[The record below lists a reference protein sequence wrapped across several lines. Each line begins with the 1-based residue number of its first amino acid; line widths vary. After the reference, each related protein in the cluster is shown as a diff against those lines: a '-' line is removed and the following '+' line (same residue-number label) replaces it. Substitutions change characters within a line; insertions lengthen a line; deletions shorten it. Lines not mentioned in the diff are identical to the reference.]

1 MSTHLNSEIH
11 PEHWVTPAEAARLRG
26 VTRQAITKLIR
37 AGRVG
42 VLEIGGR
49 RLIRRSD
56 IVNFER
62 RKPGRRKKRRDSN
75 AKG

>member
-1 MSTHLNSEIH
+1 M
-11 PEHWVTPAEAARLRG
+11 PAEAARLRG

-37 AGRVG
+37 AGRVT

-49 RLIRRSD
+49 HLVLRSD
-56 IVNFER
+56 ILNFER
-62 RKPGRRKKRRDSN
+62 RKPGRRKQRKGSN